1 MDKLKIDYVELET
14 SDLGLSKAFFNQ
26 AFGWTYVD
34 YGTQYADIENA
45 GLGGGLSVAGEAGP
59 KPALV
64 ILKADDLEAAQKQV
78 EAAGG
83 VIVREIFSFP
93 GGRRFHFS
101 EPGGNEL
108 AVWSQ
113 K

>member
-1 MDKLKIDYVELET
+1 MDNLKIDYVELQT
-14 SDLGLSKAFFNQ
+14 PDLERSKAFFNK
-26 AFGWTYVD
+26 AFGWSYVD
-34 YGTQYADIENA
+34 YGSDYADIENA
-45 GLGGGLSVAGEAGP
+45 GLGGGLSAVHDEGARP
-59 KPALV
+59 PLI
-64 ILKADDLEAAQKQV
+64 ILKADDLEAAQIEV

-93 GGRRFHFS
+93 GGRRFHFR

-108 AVWSQ
+108 AVWSE

>member
-1 MDKLKIDYVELET
+1 MSVLKIDYVEFET
-14 SDLGLSKAFFNQ
+14 GKLSRSRKFFSE
-26 AFGWTYVD
+26 AFGWAYTEYGPD
-34 YGTQYADIENA
+34 YLAIDNA
-45 GLGGGLSVAGEAGP
+45 GLDGGMGSTAEKIAP
-59 KPALV
+59 PLV
-64 ILKADDLEAAQKQV
+64 VLKAEDLEGAQKAV

-108 AVWSQ
+108 AVWSEI
-113 K
+113 

>member
-1 MDKLKIDYVELET
+1 MDRLKIDYVELQTPE
-14 SDLGLSKAFFNQ
+14 LEQSKEFFNK

-34 YGTQYADIENA
+34 YGSDYADIKNA
-45 GLGGGLSVAGEAGP
+45 GLGGGLSAVHDEAARAP
-59 KPALV
+59 LV
-64 ILKADDLEAAQKQV
+64 ILKADNLEAAQKQV

-93 GGRRFHFS
+93 GGRRFHFT
-101 EPGGNEL
+101 EPGGNEM
-108 AVWSQ
+108 AVWSE